1 MIKFFLGILKDS
13 GKLGKI
19 SSKVLDCR
27 SFQVLEL
34 WAWKGRKQGL
44 NF

>member
-1 MIKFFLGILKDS
+1 MLEGFGMIKFFLGILKDS
-13 GKLGKI
+13 GELGKI

-34 WAWKGRKQGL
+34 GGMAR
-44 NF
+44 